1 MQMNKKAEIKN
12 RIDLINRGE
21 VPEGYKKVHGYIIPT
36 DWQITRF
43 NKIFERI
50 TKKND
55 VGCENVLTISAQ
67 YGLINQQEFFKKSI
81 ASVDTSNYFL
91 LNKNDFAYNKSYS
104 AGYPFGTI
112 KKMKLY
118 EQGIVSPLY
127 ICFRVKPKLMNI
139 DYIEQYFDANKFNS
153 EILAI
158 AQEGARNH
166 GLLNMSI
173 DDFFN
178 CNIVKPS
185 QQEQEKIAKILNC
198 CDKVIELKQELLEL
212 KTKEQCWIRQ
222 NILTGKIRFPEFKKN
237 WENVKLKDILYEHK
251 QTSTGKE
258 IVCSVAVKKGIISQ
272 VEHLGKYCAADDTS
286 NYNLVEPGNI
296 VYTKSPTGQFPYGII
311 KQSKLLKNVI
321 VSPLYGV
328 FRPKNYEIGAF
339 LDEYFKSYVYT
350 NNYLKPIIQKGAKN
364 TINITNTTFL
374 SNYIKIPVDIEEQKL
389 INKLIDLKNN
399 EIANIENEINEFKQ
413 LKKSLSQLLLTG
425 IVRTVEVDCEN

>member
-1 MQMNKKAEIKN
+1 MLLQEIYKRAIETVLKNKKEEIKN

-81 ASVDTSNYFL
+81 ASADTSNYFL

-198 CDKVIELKQELLEL
+198 CDKVIELKQKLLEEKNKEKKWLVKNLIQPKTILNCNDKTYKEYEFEDVIIKLPTKKYQINTTEYLTIGKYPVVDQGKNKIIAYCNNSEKLYKCPINGIIVFGDHTREIKYIDFDFVIGADGTQILSVQNGISVKYIYYYLLNQRIPNIGYNRHYKFL
-212 KTKEQCWIRQ
+212 K
-222 NILTGKIRFPEFKKN
+222 NILFMIPSQEKQKHVVQILSKIDNHIEYL
-237 WENVKLKDILYEHK
+237 EQELKQY
-251 QTSTGKE
+251 
-258 IVCSVAVKKGIISQ
+258 
-272 VEHLGKYCAADDTS
+272 
-286 NYNLVEPGNI
+286 
-296 VYTKSPTGQFPYGII
+296 
-311 KQSKLLKNVI
+311 
-321 VSPLYGV
+321 
-328 FRPKNYEIGAF
+328 
-339 LDEYFKSYVYT
+339 
-350 NNYLKPIIQKGAKN
+350 
-364 TINITNTTFL
+364 
-374 SNYIKIPVDIEEQKL
+374 
-389 INKLIDLKNN
+389 
-399 EIANIENEINEFKQ
+399 KQ

-425 IVRTVEVDCEN
+425 IVRTMEADCEN

>member
-1 MQMNKKAEIKN
+1 MNKKAEIKN

-21 VPEGYKKVHGYIIPT
+21 VPAGYKCCWGYIYPESWNIKSLKDLFYKVKTKNTANESLPVLT
-36 DWQITRF
+36 NSATLGVILQDEY
-43 NKIFERI
+43 FEREI
-50 TKKND
+50 VND
-55 VGCENVLTISAQ
+55 ENTNNYYIVENGDFMYNPRISSNAPA
-67 YGLINQQEFFKKSI
+67 GPINRNTLGQK
-81 ASVDTSNYFL
+81 
-91 LNKNDFAYNKSYS
+91 
-104 AGYPFGTI
+104 
-112 KKMKLY
+112 
-118 EQGIVSPLY
+118 GIVSPLY
-127 ICFRVKPKLMNI
+127 TIFRAKETENI
-139 DYIEQYFDANKFNS
+139 EFVEKYLKSNYWHRYMKSVSNQ
-153 EILAI
+153 
-158 AQEGARNH
+158 GARH
-166 GLLNMSI
+166 DRLNIS
-173 DDFFN
+173 DEDFMRMP
-178 CNIVKPS
+178 IPQPPQK
-185 QQEQEKIAKILNC
+185 EQEKITKILNC
-198 CDKVIELKQELLEL
+198 CDEVIELKQELLEL